1 MRHLEGSTVSVE
13 VMRDVWEFSKARGS
27 ARLVLLAI
35 ADRADAKRR
44 CAWPSVA
51 NLAAMT
57 RLSETAVHRALRE
70 LVALGEV
77 IRMPRFGHSNEYVV
91 AVLDPPQLALPGVP
105 VTAPLPLAAPLS
117 LAAPRGCRQRH
128 PEPSVNRQKDLTLLS
143 EKRDTRAGADARLTP
158 EALVALW
165 NEAAVVFGLPRVS
178 VLTAD
183 RRRQARARLREY
195 PARASWEEAC
205 RRLGASPFCRGEND
219 TGWRAG
225 LDFLLR
231 PGRVTRV
238 LDGTYDDARAARSAA
253 LMAEMRAHQ
262 EARGR

>member
-1 MRHLEGSTVSVE
+1 VSLEVT
-13 VMRDVWEFSKARGS
+13 RDVWEWSQARGS

-44 CAWPSVA
+44 CAWPSVR
-51 NLAAMT
+51 NLAGMT

-70 LVALGEV
+70 LVVLGEV
-77 IRMPRFGHSNEYVV
+77 VRMTRFGHSNEYVV
-91 AVLDPPQLALPGVP
+91 ATFDPPQLSLPGVP
-105 VTAPLPLAAPLS
+105 PAAPLPLAAPLPF
-117 LAAPRGCRQRH
+117 AAPRGCRQRH
-128 PEPSVNRQKDLTLLS
+128 PEPSVNRQKDLSLLS

-158 EALVALW
+158 ETLVALW
-165 NEAAVVFGLPRVS
+165 NEAAVVFGLPGVS
-178 VLTAD
+178 VLTED
-183 RRRQARARLREY
+183 RRRQARRRLQEY
-195 PARASWEEAC
+195 PARATWEEAC

-231 PGRVTRV
+231 PGRVARV
-238 LDGTYDDARAARSAA
+238 LDGMYDDARAARSAA
-253 LMAEMRAHQ
+253 LIAEMRAHQ

>member
-1 MRHLEGSTVSVE
+1 MRHLGGSAVSVE
-13 VMRDVWEFSKARGS
+13 VMRDVWERSQARGS
-27 ARLVLLAI
+27 ARLVLLAL
-35 ADRADAKRR
+35 ADRADSTRR
-44 CAWPSVA
+44 RAWPSVA
-51 NLAAMT
+51 NLAGMT
-57 RLSETAVHRALRE
+57 RLSEAAVHRALRE

-77 IRMPRFGHSNEYVV
+77 ARVARSGHSNEYVV
-91 AVLDPPQLALPGVP
+91 GAFDPPQLTLPGVS
-105 VTAPLPLAAPLS
+105 LAIPLS
-117 LAAPRGCRQRH
+117 LATPLSLVTPGGCRQRH
-128 PEPSVNRQKDLTLLS
+128 PEPSENHQKDLPLLR
-143 EKRDTRAGADARLTP
+143 EKRERAGARLTP